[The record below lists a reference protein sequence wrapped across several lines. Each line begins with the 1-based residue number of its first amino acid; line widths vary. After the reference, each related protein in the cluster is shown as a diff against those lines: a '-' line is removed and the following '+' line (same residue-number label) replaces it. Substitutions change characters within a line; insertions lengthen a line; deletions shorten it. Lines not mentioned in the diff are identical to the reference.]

1 MSKKLRI
8 LVVDDNPEFCQ
19 NLSDILEMKGF
30 EVATAFDG
38 FKAFESVKQNGFDLV
53 LIDIKMPVMNGVET
67 FKRMKQIAPGIP
79 VIMMSAYA
87 VEDLIREAL
96 QVEAFGFLKKP
107 VNFEKLYKLIEQ
119 ATAKGGLILVVD
131 DDQEFCANIKC
142 VLMDKG
148 YRVSVAYDGN
158 MAIEKVWENNF
169 DIMLLDVKLPPLN
182 GLETYLTIREIRRN
196 LLVIII
202 TGYLGEM
209 GDLIQ
214 KALQESAYVCLEKPV
229 NMDELISLLDKIKEQ
244 KVKGLLQKP

>member
-19 NLSDILEMKGF
+19 NLADILETKGF
-30 EVATAFDG
+30 EVATAYDG
-38 FKAFESVKQNGFDLV
+38 FKAFESLKQNSFDLV

-67 FKRMKQIAPGIP
+67 FKKMKQIARGTP

-96 QVEAFGFLKKP
+96 QEEAFGFLKKP
-107 VNFEKLYKLIEQ
+107 VDFEKLYKLIEQ
-119 ATAKGGLILVVD
+119 ATAKGALILVVD
-131 DDQEFCANIKC
+131 DDQGFCANINNI
-142 VLMDKG
+142 LTDKG
-148 YRVSVAYDGN
+148 YRVSIAHDGN

-169 DIMLLDVKLPPLN
+169 DIILLDMKLPPLN
-182 GLETYLTIREIRRN
+182 GLETYLAIREIRWN
-196 LLVIII
+196 LVVIVI
-202 TGYLGEM
+202 TGYLQEM

-244 KVKGLLQKP
+244 KVKGVLPKP